1 VAKAMVVNQSQCIGT
16 KFLVPNGMNG
26 VAGPD
31 AKPDPANDGGEISAS
46 SQWPESTVL
55 STVISTRAE
64 QFIAEAPGDWKLRCH
79 MTHTT

>member
-1 VAKAMVVNQSQCIGT
+1 
-16 KFLVPNGMNG
+16 
-26 VAGPD
+26 VAGPGQRID
-31 AKPDPANDGGEISAS
+31 QHVAAGAHPAKPDRATDGGEISSS

-64 QFIAEAPGDWKLRCH
+64 QFIADAPGDWKLRCH